1 MDEVALQEYE
11 QKEDWGDHQYCSGE
25 QDAVVRGVLAGRVG
39 DRATGSVYFSS
50 VWAATNGH
58 RKLFQ
63 EDRNVRMD
71 SVASGGPHWGRT
83 IWKNMRSSPAPSTL
97 AASISASGIPEMN
110 CLIRKTPM
118 G

>member
-1 MDEVALQEYE
+1 
-11 QKEDWGDHQYCSGE
+11 
-25 QDAVVRGVLAGRVG
+25 
-39 DRATGSVYFSS
+39 
-50 VWAATNGH
+50 
-58 RKLFQ
+58 
-63 EDRNVRMD
+63 MD

-118 G
+118 GWHRNGRINAAYVLARCMFEMMTNKGTNVATLGTMRVTMTAPNKIFLPANFILASA

>member
-1 MDEVALQEYE
+1 M
-11 QKEDWGDHQYCSGE
+11 
-25 QDAVVRGVLAGRVG
+25 
-39 DRATGSVYFSS
+39 YFSS

-118 G
+118 GWHRNGRMSAA